1 MVHAATVQASTAEDI
16 ESRRSENLRRLFDPK
31 SIAVIGA
38 SADAAKAG
46 SQALLSLRNFS
57 GKVMGVH
64 PRETALHG
72 YPCYPDVES
81 LPEAVDLAIL
91 AIPAAN
97 CIDVVARLAKRGAG
111 GVFIISGG
119 FGETGEAGA
128 KLETELAAI
137 CASTGIRLLGPNTSG
152 FVAPN
157 VPLIASFVPG
167 VEQLKPGRVA
177 VIAQSGGVN
186 LSLAFLL
193 ERLGEGVALAAGLGN
208 AIDVGS
214 ADVLAM
220 LAEDDNTTAI
230 ALHLEGVPNGRQ
242 LYDTL
247 RRTTPKKPV
256 VALVAGKADIGDFAV
271 SHTGNL
277 LGSRQR
283 TVSALRQAGAVVVD
297 TTEQLAQAAVALS
310 YMRLPPKAT
319 TNAAL
324 ITGQAGP
331 GLLIADDL
339 KSNGLDLPVL
349 QPDTMSVLQ
358 RLLPP
363 MTYVSNPIDTGRPGP
378 TFPDVVKAVV
388 EDPQID
394 IALVFGLNEPS
405 VLDPAAALKPALANG
420 KPIAFGTLGTLAD
433 LDAPLAD
440 LRAADILGVVGPERL
455 ALAATVLAAD
465 AKAQHLLAKR
475 DAAANARPALTGA
488 FDESRAKE
496 LLGSYG
502 VSSPRRTVVTSRE
515 AAKVAFDGMTKP
527 VVAKI
532 AANDIAHKTE
542 VGGVIIGI
550 ANEQQLDAA
559 LNKIAAIPTKDPGK
573 VLLEEMAGEGIE
585 LIVGGVRD
593 PSWGPIVMV
602 GLGGIFA
609 EALADTSLRL
619 APVTADQAA
628 DMLNDLRAKVV
639 FDGFRGMAPVDR
651 QALAETVIAI
661 GALLNEHPEIAEI
674 EINPLRV
681 GAAGALALDALL
693 HFEPDLGH
701 RLAPT
706 HAAPPGNGSRP

>member
-1 MVHAATVQASTAEDI
+1 MGQAATLQASSTDNLER
-16 ESRRSENLRRLFDPK
+16 RRSENLRRLFNPK

-64 PRETALHG
+64 PRETMLHG
-72 YPCYPDVES
+72 YPCHPDVES

-91 AIPAAN
+91 AIPAAS
-97 CIDVVARLAKRGAG
+97 CVDVVARLARRGAG

-119 FGETGEAGA
+119 FGETGDAGA
-128 KLETELAAI
+128 KHEAELATI
-137 CASTGIRLLGPNTSG
+137 CAETGIRLLGPNTSG
-152 FVAPN
+152 FVAPH

-193 ERLGEGVALAAGLGN
+193 DHLGEGVALAAGLGN
-208 AIDVGS
+208 AIDIRS
-214 ADVLAM
+214 TDMLAM
-220 LAEDDNTTAI
+220 LTEDENTAAI
-230 ALHLEGVPNGRQ
+230 ALHLEGVPDGRR

-247 RRTTPKKPV
+247 RWVTPKKPV
-256 VALVAGKADIGDFAV
+256 VALVAGRADIGDFAV

-283 TVSALRQAGAVVVD
+283 TVSALRQAGVVVVD
-297 TTEQLAQAAVALS
+297 TTEQLAQAAVTLS
-310 YMRLPPKAT
+310 YMRLRPKAT
-319 TNAAL
+319 TNVAL

-339 KSNGLDLPVL
+339 KSNGLDMPVL
-349 QPDTMSVLQ
+349 RPDTIAALQ
-358 RLLPP
+358 KLLPP

-378 TFPDVVKAVV
+378 TFPDVVRTVV
-388 EDPQID
+388 EDRQID
-394 IALVFGLNEPS
+394 TVLVFGLSEPS
-405 VLDPAAALKPALANG
+405 VLDPTAALKPALATG

-433 LDAPLAD
+433 LEAPLSE
-440 LRAADILGVVGPERL
+440 LRAEGILGLVGPERL
-455 ALAATVLAAD
+455 ALVAVSLATD
-465 AKAQHLLAKR
+465 AKGQHLLAR
-475 DAAANARPALTGA
+475 TDGA
-488 FDESRAKE
+488 VEVKQPLSGPFDENSAKE
-496 LLGSYG
+496 LLSSYG
-502 VSSPRRTVVTSRE
+502 VRSPKRTIVTTRE
-515 AAKVAFDGMTKP
+515 AAKAAFDGMAKP

-532 AANDIAHKTE
+532 AASDIAHKTE
-542 VGGVIIGI
+542 VGGVIVGI
-550 ANEQQLDAA
+550 IDERQLDAA
-559 LNKIAAIPTKDPGK
+559 LDKIAAIPTKDRGK

-593 PSWGPIVMV
+593 PSWGPMVMI

-609 EALADTSLRL
+609 EALNDTSLRL
-619 APVTADQAA
+619 APVTAEQAI

-639 FDGFRGMAPVDR
+639 LDGFRGIAPVDK
-651 QALAETVIAI
+651 QALADVIIAV
-661 GALLNEHPEIAEI
+661 GNLLVEHPEIAEI

-681 GAAGALALDALL
+681 STAGTLALDALISI
-693 HFEPDLGH
+693 EPSS
-701 RLAPT
+701 R
-706 HAAPPGNGSRP
+706 HALPDGPARTYSRA